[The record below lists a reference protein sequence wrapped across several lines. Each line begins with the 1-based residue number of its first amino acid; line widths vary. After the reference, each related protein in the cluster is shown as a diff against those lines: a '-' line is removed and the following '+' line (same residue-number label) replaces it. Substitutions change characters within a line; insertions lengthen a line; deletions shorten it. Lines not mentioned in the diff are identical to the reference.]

1 MMEVYLLSLALARHR
16 MIVPQ
21 LHQQVPRAGVL
32 DAQQHAHDA
41 PALAPARIDE
51 PSRIATMYRPS
62 R

>member
-21 LHQQVPRAGVL
+21 PHQQVQQPGAL
-32 DAQQHAHDA
+32 DSQQHSHDA
-41 PALAPARIDE
+41 PALAPARIDD
-51 PSRIATMYRPS
+51 PSRIATLHRPS